1 MFYIDSVMIN
11 IDDHFYVFHIHKY
24 IEEESIFVR
33 KLWSHSTKMLIED
46 IEIHIYFTVWT
57 DSITCGQFYG
67 MYEYRDI
74 STATR
79 SQS

>member
-46 IEIHIYFTVWT
+46 TYI
-57 DSITCGQFYG
+57 FYSL
-67 MYEYRDI
+67 D
-74 STATR
+74 
-79 SQS
+79 